1 MNVSLLMLAMLT
13 DPAGPSPGF
22 RTGDLI
28 AYLLVSLLAMVLF
41 LGALCVLLV
50 LQVRQSKKSLAL
62 TKPSVARQPMSRE
75 QKAKPLLFDFPGRW
89 LAVKSANPHS
99 VQNALGLNNPTPCS
113 WEQGL
118 ARSQDFKLFVSPPI
132 NGWILVAGLG
142 LPDPSDDVDQVFHF
156 ILGLSRKVGH
166 VQYFSVNRAVNS
178 HAWVLA
184 DQARVRRAYAW
195 AGTTLWTQGE
205 LTAAE
210 KELAMTCF
218 DYGEASPPHFPPHEM
233 HRGNID
239 KVSLLAGLWSVD
251 PTALDQSAHALGPG
265 IAGELRAVRQK

>member
-13 DPAGPSPGF
+13 DPAGQAPGF

-28 AYLLVSLLAMVLF
+28 AYLLVSLVVMVLF

-50 LQVRQSKKSLAL
+50 HRLRQSNKSVA
-62 TKPSVARQPMSRE
+62 TKSSVAREATGRE
-75 QKAKPLLFDFPGRW
+75 QKAKPLVFDFPSRW
-89 LAVKSANPHS
+89 LAVKSANPQA
-99 VQNALGLNNPTPCS
+99 VQSALGLHKPRPCS

-132 NGWILVAGLG
+132 NGWVLVAGPG
-142 LPDPSDDVDQVFHF
+142 LPEPSDDVDRVFHF
-156 ILGLSRKVGH
+156 ILRLSRNVGQ

-195 AGTTLWTQGE
+195 AGTTLWSQGE
-205 LTAAE
+205 LTSAE

-233 HRGNID
+233 HRANVD
-239 KVSLLAGLWSVD
+239 KVPLLAGRWSVD
-251 PTALDQSAHALGPG
+251 PTALDQSANELGLG
-265 IAGELRAVRQK
+265 IAGELRQSKPH

>member
-1 MNVSLLMLAMLT
+1 MNVSLLMLALLP
-13 DPAGPSPGF
+13 DQVGPAPGF

-50 LQVRQSKKSLAL
+50 LNLRRSGKSVA
-62 TKPSVARQPMSRE
+62 TEPSIARQPMSRE
-75 QKAKPLLFDFPGRW
+75 QKVKPLLFDFPSRW
-89 LAVKSANPHS
+89 LAVKSANPQA
-99 VQNALGLNNPTPCS
+99 VQNALGLHNPTPCS

-118 ARSQDFKLFVSPPI
+118 ARGQDFKLFVSPPI
-132 NGWILVAGLG
+132 NGWVLVAGLG
-142 LPDPSDDVDQVFHF
+142 LPEPSDDIDRVFHF
-156 ILGLSRKVGH
+156 ILRLSRNVGQ

-184 DQARVRRAYAW
+184 DQAGVRRAYAW
-195 AGTTLWTQGE
+195 AGTTLWSQGE
-205 LTAAE
+205 LTPAE

-233 HRGNID
+233 HRANVD
-239 KVSLLAGLWSVD
+239 KVPLLAGRWSVD
-251 PTALDQSAHALGPG
+251 PTALDQSANELGLG
-265 IAGELRAVRQK
+265 IAGELRQSKPH

>member
-1 MNVSLLMLAMLT
+1 MNVSLLMLAVLT
-13 DPAGPSPGF
+13 DPTDPGAAF

-50 LQVRQSKKSLAL
+50 LQVRQSKKSLVLA
-62 TKPSVARQPMSRE
+62 KPSVARQAIDRD
-75 QKAKPLLFDFPGRW
+75 QKPKPLLFDFPSRW
-89 LAVKSANPHS
+89 LAVKSADS
-99 VQNALGLNNPTPCS
+99 QAVQSALGLQNPTPCS

-132 NGWILVAGLG
+132 NGWVLVAGLG
-142 LPDPSDDVDQVFHF
+142 LPDPSDDVDRVFHF
-156 ILGLSRKVGH
+156 ILCLSRKVGH

-195 AGTTLWTQGE
+195 AGTTLWCQGE
-205 LTAAE
+205 LTSAE

-218 DYGEASPPHFPPHEM
+218 DYSEASPPTFPPDET
-233 HRGNID
+233 HRANVD
-239 KVSLLAGLWSVD
+239 KVPLLAGRWSVD
-251 PTALDQSAHALGPG
+251 PTALDQSANELGLG
-265 IAGELRAVRQK
+265 IAGELRQSKPH

>member
-1 MNVSLLMLAMLT
+1 MNVPLLMLAALT
-13 DPAGPSPGF
+13 DPAGHAPGL

-28 AYLLVSLLAMVLF
+28 PYLLVSLLGMVLF

-50 LQVRQSKKSLAL
+50 LRLRQSSESVANKS
-62 TKPSVARQPMSRE
+62 SDARQPMSRE
-75 QKAKPLLFDFPGRW
+75 QKAKPLLFDFPSRW
-89 LAVKSANPHS
+89 LAVKSANPQA
-99 VQNALGLNNPTPCS
+99 VQCALGLHNPTPCS

-132 NGWILVAGLG
+132 HGWILVAGLG
-142 LPDPSDDVDQVFHF
+142 LPDPSDDVDRVFHF
-156 ILGLSRKVGH
+156 ILRLSREIGQ

-195 AGTTLWTQGE
+195 AGSTLWTQGE
-205 LTAAE
+205 LTSAE

-218 DYGEASPPHFPPHEM
+218 DYGETSSPHFPPHEM
-233 HRGNID
+233 HRANVD
-239 KVSLLAGLWSVD
+239 KVPLLAGRWSVD
-251 PTALDQSAHALGPG
+251 PTALDQSANELGLG
-265 IAGELRAVRQK
+265 IAGELRQSKPH